1 MTNEKLKGFISY
13 SHKDIKFKE
22 KFDVYIKMLENRL
35 KIIDFWYD
43 GKIPVGENINDEVKE
58 HLMMSDVIFLLLSPD
73 YVVSYS
79 CYEKELIYA
88 IEKHNQG
95 KVKVIPILLK
105 EIPVIDDLPFSGLKT
120 LPYDRRP
127 ISDFKSYDE
136 GFANAFKTIVADLKE
151 YYNIIKPV
159 SHKAIDGSSHEQ
171 YKFQVLKNGQMST
184 IDIES
189 DFLDYFQKDYVN
201 LQFRLM
207 LNLNIVLCS
216 HIAEFGKQYNENNK
230 HKGKLKKTD
239 WWNTCLYKYLFELSG
254 VLQQHMIGKDN
265 TCVHFRYLKN
275 NSYETFVAIGYDEPF
290 IPKISIPSDNGTIY
304 ASILFDYPV
313 IKSKNLKLHKITHP
327 NERITRDYITFT
339 FKNLIDKYSLY
350 LSMCISIVGNKKAFQ
365 KYLLLTMSILR
376 LDNIIGSY
384 IDLYID
390 SCRKIDSRLDYG
402 NIGG

>member
-1 MTNEKLKGFISY
+1 MISGKLKGFISY

-22 KFDVYIKMLENRL
+22 KFDVYIKMLEKRL
-35 KIIDFWYD
+35 NIIESWYD
-43 GKIPVGENINDEVKE
+43 GKIPVGENIDDEVKI
-58 HLMMSDVIFLLLSPD
+58 HLKESNVIFLLLSPD
-73 YVVSYS
+73 YIVSYS

-95 KVKVIPILLK
+95 KAKVIPILLK
-105 EIPVIDDLPFSGLKT
+105 KIPVIDDLPFSGLKT

-127 ISDFKSYDE
+127 IADFKSYDE
-136 GFANAFKTIVADLKE
+136 GFADAFKVIVSDLKE
-151 YYNIIKPV
+151 YYNIVKPEPKIV
-159 SHKAIDGSSHEQ
+159 TVDTTLEQ

-184 IDIES
+184 INIEPN
-189 DFLDYFQKDYVN
+189 FLDYIQKDYVN

-207 LNLNIVLCS
+207 LNLNIVLRS
-216 HIAEFGKQYNENNK
+216 HIAEFSKQFKENNK
-230 HKGKLKKTD
+230 SKNKQKKTD

-327 NERITRDYITFT
+327 DERITRDYITFT

-350 LSMCISIVGNKKAFQ
+350 LSMCVSIVGNKKAFQ
-365 KYLLLTMSILR
+365 KYSLLTMSVLR

-390 SCRKIDSRLDYG
+390 SCRKIDSRLDYE